1 MVKTEK
7 NVEGDLVNG
16 IGNEFDMFG
25 SLASSCYEPLWE
37 VF

>member
-1 MVKTEK
+1 MVKIKK

-25 SLASSCYEPLWE
+25 SLASSYEPLWE